1 MNHHSILLIVALL
14 LTLLAGTLTL
24 WPSHGG
30 QIPAGLPAAREPAPT
45 LTYFTADET
54 TGIFYTQVQGNRIQ
68 LGTQSVTLNVGTQTI
83 TLNFVGA
90 TSTGQPIGEE
100 QLAAT
105 ANYFLGNDP
114 RQWRE
119 GLPLYKRIRYADL
132 YPGVDLAY
140 TFAEGNNLKSEF
152 TLQPGAALE
161 SIRLRYAGIGNLN
174 VDAAGTL
181 QIVTASGEV
190 LQETIPYAYQLR
202 GQQRTPVKVEFRLLD
217 QQTYGFTVTDP
228 LAPQATLVIDPL
240 LVYSTFLGGSA
251 RDEGWAIA
259 ADAEGNT
266 YLTGVTWSTNFPVLN
281 PVHNHHANDGNQ
293 KDVFIAKLNTA
304 GELVYAT
311 YFGGEQS
318 EEGNSIT
325 VDAAGNVYVTGQ
337 TFSPDLPMFNAWQP
351 TFGGDE
357 DAYVLKL
364 DPTGQLLWAT
374 FIGGSESE
382 EANTVAVDPNGRV
395 YIGGEVYSDDY
406 PLLNP
411 WSSAVFGEDDE
422 DAFISIFDN
431 DGQLVYSTYISAP
444 HRDQIFRMAVNAQ
457 GIVYATG
464 MTSSPDFPL
473 VHPIQSQY
481 GGNWDDAFVLKFDP
495 WHNKMLY
502 STFLGGGGHD
512 EGWGIDIDKNGNA
525 YITGHTTSGNFP
537 VTNAVQP
544 WLGGEADVFVTKI
557 NSGGDTLLYST
568 YIGGTKVDR
577 AWGLT
582 LDTLGN
588 VYITGETE
596 STNFPVTRHALQ
608 QMFQGGENDAFVLQF
623 TPNGTLEYASYLGGS
638 DADMGWSIAVDGKQL
653 VHLTGY
659 TASANFPV
667 REAYQPT
674 KRSAVDAFISRVAL
688 APTPTPSPTPTP
700 TPFATQTIGP
710 EGGLLWIAY
719 PDHLTALNVP
729 SGTLAQDTLF
739 TLVYDGHAYKQGEYG
754 GINHFFSIRAEQAGT
769 TITTVTKP
777 LNLILGFSENHSVQS
792 ATLDLYRLEAGT
804 WVTHNITV
812 TEQSA
817 GHLVAW
823 VNQLG
828 TYGLLGKTN
837 WVYLPVV
844 LR

>member
-1 MNHHSILLIVALL
+1 MNHHPTLLTTALL
-14 LTLLAGTLTL
+14 LALLTSTFVL
-24 WPSHGG
+24 WYSPGEQGPPS
-30 QIPAGLPAAREPAPT
+30 LPAAREPAPT

-54 TGIFYTQVQGNRIQ
+54 TGDFYATAQGNHVQ
-68 LGTQSVTLNVGTQTI
+68 LGAQSVTLNAGTQAI

-90 TSTGQPIGEE
+90 LPAARPVGEK

-105 ANYFLGNDP
+105 ANYFLSNDP
-114 RQWRE
+114 HQWRE
-119 GLPLYKRIRYADL
+119 DVPLYKRIRYTNL

-140 TFAEGNNLKSEF
+140 TFAEGNLKSEF

-161 SIRLRYAGIGNLN
+161 SLRLRYEGIGNLS

-181 QIVTASGEV
+181 HIVTASGEV
-190 LQETIPYAYQLR
+190 LQETIPYAYQVQ

-217 QQTYGFTVTDP
+217 QQTYGFTITDSID
-228 LAPQATLVIDPL
+228 PQATLVIDPL
-240 LVYSTFLGGSA
+240 LVYSTFLGGTA

-281 PVHNHHANDGNQ
+281 PVQSHHADDGEQ
-293 KDVFIAKLNTA
+293 KDVFIAKINTE

-318 EEGNSIT
+318 EEGNSIA
-325 VDAAGNVYVTGQ
+325 VDAAGNAYVTGQ

-351 TFGGDE
+351 AFGGDE

-364 DPTGQLLWAT
+364 NPTGQLLWAT

-382 EANTVAVDPNGRV
+382 EANTVAVDQNGRV

-422 DAFISIFDN
+422 DAFLSIFDN

-444 HRDQIFRMAVNAQ
+444 HRDQIFRLAVDDQ

-473 VHPIQSQY
+473 VHPIQSHY
-481 GGNWDDAFVLKFDP
+481 GGDWDDAFVLKFDP

-502 STFLGGGGHD
+502 STFLGGEGRD
-512 EGWGIDIDKNGNA
+512 EGWGIDVDKNGNA
-525 YITGHTTSGNFP
+525 YITGHTTSRSFP

-557 NSGGDTLLYST
+557 NSGGDALLYST
-568 YIGGTKVDR
+568 YIGGTGVDK
-577 AWGLT
+577 AWGLA
-582 LDTLGN
+582 LDTLKN
-588 VYITGETE
+588 VYITGETK
-596 STNFPVTRHALQ
+596 STNFPVTQYALQ
-608 QMFQGGENDAFVLQF
+608 QMFQGGETDAFVLRF
-623 TPNGTLEYASYLGGS
+623 APNGDLEYASYLGGS
-638 DADMGWSIAVDGKQL
+638 SNDLGWSVAVDNNQL
-653 VHLTGY
+653 VHLTGH

-667 REAYQPT
+667 REAYQPV
-674 KRSAVDAFISRVAL
+674 KRGSADVFISRMAL
-688 APTPTPSPTPTP
+688 APTPTPVPTPTP

-719 PDHLTALNVP
+719 PNHLTALKVTSN
-729 SGTLAQDTLF
+729 TMTQDTLF
-739 TLVYDGHAYKQGEYG
+739 TLVYDGHTYRQGEYG
-754 GINHFFSIRAEQAGT
+754 GINHFFSIRAEQAGA

-792 ATLDLYRLEAGT
+792 DTLALYRLDAGT

-817 GHLVAW
+817 GHIVAW